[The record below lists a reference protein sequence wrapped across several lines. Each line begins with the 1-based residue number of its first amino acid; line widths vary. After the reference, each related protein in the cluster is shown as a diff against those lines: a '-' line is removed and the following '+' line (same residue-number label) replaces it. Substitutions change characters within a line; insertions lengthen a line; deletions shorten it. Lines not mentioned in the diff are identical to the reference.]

1 MSKHIFKSRL
11 GPHLE
16 TFIAQKQSVGFPYQS
31 SARILYHFDDM
42 VFEYFP
48 DIESLT
54 KEIVDKWIHYKP
66 NEHPN
71 GLLRRI
77 TPIRQFGKYLHAIGM
92 QRTSSLGTSLINSS
106 NMKLI
111 FLLQKNYR
119 PFFMQLIVVPF
130 LLFPLHAVMLFL
142 YYFACCIVVY

>member
-1 MSKHIFKSRL
+1 MSEHIFKSRL
-11 GPHLE
+11 GRHLE
-16 TFIAQKQSVGFPYQS
+16 AFIAQKQSVGFPYQS

-54 KEIVDKWIHYKP
+54 KEIVDKWIHYKL

-77 TPIRQFGKYLHAIGM
+77 TPIRQFGKYLHAIGHVAYILPGNIPNK
-92 QRTSSLGTSLINSS
+92 Q
-106 NMKLI
+106 
-111 FLLQKNYR
+111 LQY
-119 PFFMQLIVVPF
+119 
-130 LLFPLHAVMLFL
+130 
-142 YYFACCIVVY
+142 